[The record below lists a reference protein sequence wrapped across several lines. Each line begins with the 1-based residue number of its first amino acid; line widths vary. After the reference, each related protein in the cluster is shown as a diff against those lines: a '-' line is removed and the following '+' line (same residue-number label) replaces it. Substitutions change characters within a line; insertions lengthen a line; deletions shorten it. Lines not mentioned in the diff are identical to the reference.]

1 MSARSAASRLDKG
14 SSKRKIFG
22 SRTMARPMATRWRWP
37 PESMARL
44 LLQPLVEVEDA
55 RRLVHLAADVL
66 LTHLLHPE
74 REGDVLED
82 GHVRVERVA
91 LEHHGDAAL
100 HRRQVVHP
108 LSVDDDVARG
118 RVLEPGDHAQERRLA
133 AAGRADEDDELALA
147 HVERDALHHVE
158 VAEALDDVA
167 RAQAHPRGI
176 SFAAVGKGPRGAAA
190 AGIGSGG
197 GEAPTCTSSISSEA
211 LSSAACGSA
220 SPVTTDCT
228 MAIMAFWK
236 PL

>member
-1 MSARSAASRLDKG
+1 MRAA
-14 SSKRKIFG
+14 
-22 SRTMARPMATRWRWP
+22 
-37 PESMARL
+37 L
-44 LLQPLVEVEDA
+44 L
-55 RRLVHLAADVL
+55 HLAADVL
-66 LTHLLHPE
+66 LRHLLHPE

-100 HRRQVVHP
+100 HRRQVVDP
-108 LSVDDDVARG
+108 LAVDDDVARG
-118 RVLEPGDHAQERRLA
+118 RVLEPGDHAQQRRLA

-147 HVERDALHHVE
+147 HVERDALHHVD
-158 VAEALDDVA
+158 VAEAFDDVA
-167 RAQAHPRGI
+167 Q
-176 SFAAVGKGPRGAAA
+176 GKLTHGASPSRLSGQDPRGAAA
-190 AGIGSGG
+190 AGIGSARRRG
-197 GEAPTCTSSISSEA
+197 AYLYCSSSAAA